1 MWIYILIFLLIAYLA
16 KTSSKREQ
24 QKYFLWSMIFL
35 AIFVGVSDMLG
46 GYDRYIYCN
55 LFDEIANIIDGKKNM
70 SMSSLFA
77 MYKTEIG
84 YCLWNV
90 LVAQITSNR
99 YIYIFLTTILMYFLF
114 YRVLNRYTE
123 YPMIALVIFMALTF
137 FFSFTYL
144 RQMLATAFAW
154 QALRFIEKKNLKMF
168 LLWVGIAISF
178 HNSAVIFL
186 PVYFIPVK
194 KISLGWITIA
204 FLICMLIGISDIASF
219 LFDLYASYDVERVV
233 HSGYDIEQGF
243 RWEYLAEALL
253 FFFFISK
260 YYYGIDSK
268 VTSIL
273 GLYMSVIFCC
283 ILLIFIRSE
292 NGGRLAWFY
301 MIGLYSLFSSIYSN
315 KSLRLNPMIIFVI
328 CFGLYFRI
336 LTSWGVYLFP
346 YKTFFTSGIRKGDY
360 IERKYEYDH
369 KYDTNKFYR

>member
-114 YRVLNRYTE
+114 YRVIKRYTE
-123 YPMIALVIFMALTF
+123 NPMIALVIFMALTF

-204 FLICMLIGISDIASF
+204 FLICMLIGISDIASS

-243 RWEYLAEALL
+243 RWEYLAEALF

-260 YYYGIDSK
+260 YYYRIDSK